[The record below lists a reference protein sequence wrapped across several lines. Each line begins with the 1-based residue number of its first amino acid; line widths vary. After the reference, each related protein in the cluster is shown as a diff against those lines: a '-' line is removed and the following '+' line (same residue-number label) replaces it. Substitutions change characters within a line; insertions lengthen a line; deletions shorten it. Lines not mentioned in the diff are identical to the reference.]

1 MSLLAMV
8 CALALQEAPAAPVAP
23 ESIRW
28 AKDWNEAAER
38 SRAEKKPILA
48 HAFFQ
53 GPVAW
58 DEKTAAGEF
67 ALPEVIALVNERY
80 VALQLGPDVA
90 VPFAT
95 PKLYGL
101 GPHTFGTALLV
112 CALDGRVV
120 LDRFGPA
127 WEVLVEGLTAIPE
140 LPGPEGPHFQ
150 EPLAQARA
158 LLRRGDLAGAL
169 ALAKPV
175 GTAAALQLIAH
186 AHFLAR
192 DGEAGLAAIV
202 AAKTAPG
209 ADALAGDLAY
219 DEIDFLIKVARLD
232 DAKSAAVAFTKAYPS
247 DPRSAALAQFVAAIA
262 TFPYPPET
270 LRFSPRAVV
279 DSMLPVAFAPL
290 PAAETKRASADGADW
305 LVKTQRADG
314 SWPSPTQYGSNLDP
328 QWDALAVAISA
339 LCTEAL
345 RSHLD
350 RPRAP
355 EAFERA
361 LGFLSKAVVAR
372 RKSPFNPGVLDYSP
386 WAWSALVSALA
397 RASEGDAARKEK
409 LAPTLAA
416 AVEGL
421 AACATKDGGFTYIT
435 ATTLATQPGAAP
447 STSFTT
453 AYALHALLDA
463 RDAELPFDEALLD
476 GALALL
482 AKCKGGDGAFAYT
495 VLGDPLRDGAVFRGP
510 LCVHALLRAG
520 NADERDL
527 AAALEKFRDRLA
539 VLTHE
544 RGHTLMHCGPQGE
557 GSHWILF
564 DLWTAAAA
572 ARELPADARAPYRA
586 LLLPEVLAA
595 RRADGAFCDMPLL
608 GPACGTAQAL
618 LALRELK
625 P

>member
-8 CALALQEAPAAPVAP
+8 VALALQEAKAAP
-23 ESIRW
+23 ETIRW
-28 AKDWNEAAER
+28 AKDWSEAAAR
-38 SRAEKKPILA
+38 SLAEKKPILA

-53 GPVAW
+53 GPVVW
-58 DEKTAAGEF
+58 DEMEAAGDF

-80 VALQLGPDVA
+80 VALKLGPGVA
-90 VPFAT
+90 VPFAA

-101 GPHTFGTALLV
+101 GAHTFGTALLV
-112 CALDGRVV
+112 CAPDGRVV
-120 LDRFGPA
+120 LDRWGPA

-175 GTAAALQLIAH
+175 PTAAAQRLVAH
-186 AHFLAR
+186 AHALAR
-192 DGEAGLAAIV
+192 DGEAALAATV
-202 AAKTAPG
+202 AAKSLPG
-209 ADALAGDLAY
+209 ADALESDLAY
-219 DEIDFLIKVARLD
+219 DETAFLIKVGRLD
-232 DAKSAAVAFTKAYPS
+232 DGRAAAEAFSKAHPT
-247 DPRSAALAQFVAAIA
+247 DPRTEEMKQFVAALA
-262 TFPYPPET
+262 AFPYPPDT
-270 LRFSPRAVV
+270 LRYTPRAVV
-279 DSMLPVAFAPL
+279 ESMLPVAPAPL
-290 PAAETKRASADGADW
+290 PPAEAKRAAADGADW
-305 LVKTQRADG
+305 LVKTQCADG
-314 SWPSPTQYGSNLDP
+314 SWASPVQYGSNLDP
-328 QWDALAVAISA
+328 QWDALSVAISA

-345 RSHLD
+345 LAHLD
-350 RPRAP
+350 RPRAQ
-355 EAFERA
+355 ETFERA
-361 LGFLSKAVVAR
+361 VGFLAKAVAAR
-372 RKSPFNPGVLDYSP
+372 RQTPFNTGVLDYAP

-397 RASEGDAARKEK
+397 HASEGDEARKEK

-416 AVEGL
+416 AIEGL
-421 AACATKDGGFTYIT
+421 AGCAAKDGGFTYIT
-435 ATTLATQPGAAP
+435 GKSLAAEPGATP

-463 RDAELPFDEALLD
+463 RDAELPFDEGLLD

-482 AKCKGGDGAFAYT
+482 AKCKGDDGAFAYT
-495 VLGDPLRDGAVFRGP
+495 ARGDPLRDGAVFRGP

-527 AAALEKFRDRLA
+527 AAALAKFRDRLA
-539 VLTHE
+539 HLTHE
-544 RGHTLMHCGPQGE
+544 RHHVLMHCGPQGE

-572 ARELPADARAPYRA
+572 ARELPADARAPYRS
-586 LLLPEVLAA
+586 LLLPEILAA
-595 RRADGAFCDMPLL
+595 RRADGAFCDMPLM

-618 LALRELK
+618 FALRELK
-625 P
+625 H